1 MMKSLNLFY
10 QNRNVNFSISLNA
23 EIVEV
28 ANVNTEMYDDTFNDP
43 NLVSNAYQ
51 LMSIIDAN
59 KEIIYRA
66 HPDGYYVKCD
76 LSMVLISSKLI

>member
-1 MMKSLNLFY
+1 
-10 QNRNVNFSISLNA
+10 
-23 EIVEV
+23 
-28 ANVNTEMYDDTFNDP
+28 MYDDAFNDP

-66 HPDGYYVKCD
+66 HPDGHRVKFD
-76 LSMVLISSKLI
+76 LSMVLISSKPI